1 MLGEKSS
8 EVPHYSIVWVRSHS
22 GCFQKQD
29 QKQVK
34 CTFRLFDNKSAYMIH
49 DQLLKRL
56 LTNNIRERLLES
68 DLTLDIQ
75 SKEN

>member
-22 GCFQKQD
+22 GCFQKQ
-29 QKQVK
+29 VK
-34 CTFRLFDNKSAYMIH
+34 CTFRLFDNKSAYM
-49 DQLLKRL
+49 